1 MTKSDSFIKYLKD
14 DTTLYYNNNN
24 YNQKIKDIFSLN
36 SVHNQM
42 LKIVP
47 NRKEIKGDNYK
58 YLENQLK
65 KTRQLRVNN
74 YNFFV
79 NRLIEIEKEDDKQ
92 KRITS

>member
-24 YNQKIKDIFSLN
+24 YNQKIKDIFALN
-36 SVHNQM
+36 SVNNQM
-42 LKIVP
+42 LKIVH
-47 NRKEIKGDNYK
+47 NRKIIEGNIS
-58 YLENQLK
+58 LENQLK